1 MQEVSEESETSCIF
15 YRSLKREEAD
25 RRGIP
30 VGLSMKKSL
39 C

>member
-1 MQEVSEESETSCIF
+1 MQEASEKSETSCIF
-15 YRSLKREEAD
+15 YNPLEREEAD